1 MPTGLNR
8 DLGLFSTM
16 AIAIGAMVGSGIF
29 ILPGVAYVTVDGP
42 AVVGAFLV
50 AGILVLPAALSAS
63 EMATAMPEDGGS
75 YVYVERGMGPLL
87 GTIAGVGNWFMLSF
101 KGALALIGGVPY
113 LVFVAPEL
121 ASYILPLAIALAVF
135 FTIINVVSTSSTGKL
150 QFAIVGLMILVMG
163 YFIAGGVSN
172 VGSERLTGAFD
183 VGSGGFFVATALVFI
198 SYAGVIKI
206 AAVAEEIKNPG
217 TTIPRAMI
225 GSLLI
230 TTALYVMIVYVAIG
244 VVDVQA
250 AIDGGQLE
258 SDGEGPIMALA
269 AEATLGTIGVTAVV
283 VAALLALAST
293 ANAGLLSASRFPF
306 AMARDGLAPP
316 QFETIS
322 ARYNTPVLAISLSGA
337 MIVLMITFL
346 PIDQVAKFGSAF
358 QIIVFILVNLAVVGF
373 REGAVEEYDPVFVAP
388 LYPWLQ
394 LFGMASG
401 LAVLT
406 QVGTVPFAGAVTIAA
421 VSIVYYYLYARK
433 RVDREGAAR
442 DAVRRNIGES
452 ALARTRESFESDAE
466 YDVLVATTETTSV
479 EAKRDMLRMA
489 TDLGRVRSTVVSV
502 VDFLDVPHRVFSES
516 HPAVID
522 REAPEWVPSD
532 PENAPSWL
540 PEHAIDPPTRTSG
553 GVDLEPS
560 ETATTGTDSASSGT
574 KTTGTDSA
582 ASEADTVSTDP
593 ETNIEYREID
603 SEDHKRA
610 IVDFAT
616 YEGYDLIVLER
627 AVAEFHSRLF
637 GSDVEWILENAPCD
651 VMLVEDCGFDGADEI
666 AVVANRG
673 AFDPLKLLIADAIAE
688 ETGAEINLLQAI
700 PAAPPETQRRTI
712 EDYHNEL
719 ISICTVPA
727 RSTIVEADDEI
738 RGLARF
744 AESADL
750 LVTGVDRTGISG
762 RLLGRPGNRLVD
774 SVDCTAVMVQ
784 TREGRKDGVLKRLVM
799 DHLFG

>member
-1 MPTGLNR
+1 MPTGLKR

-121 ASYILPLAIALAVF
+121 ANYILPLAIGLAVF
-135 FTIINVVSTSSTGKL
+135 FTVLNVVSTSSTGKL

-163 YFIAGGVSN
+163 YFIASGAPN
-172 VGSERLTGAFD
+172 VGAERLTGAFD
-183 VGSGGFFVATALVFI
+183 VGSGGFFAATALVFI

-206 AAVAEEIKNPG
+206 AAVAEEVKDPG

-230 TTALYVMIVYVAIG
+230 TTALYVMVVYVAIG
-244 VVDVQA
+244 IVDVQA
-250 AIDGGQLE
+250 AIDAGQLE
-258 SDGEGPIMALA
+258 PDGEGPIMALA
-269 AEATLGTIGVTAVV
+269 ADTTLGTIGVIAVV
-283 VAALLALAST
+283 IAALLALAST

-322 ARYNTPVLAISLSGA
+322 ERYNTPVLAISLSGA
-337 MIVLMITFL
+337 IVILMIAFL

-373 REGAVEEYDPVFVAP
+373 REGAVDGYDPVFVAP

-406 QVGTVPFAGAVTIAA
+406 QVGLVPLAGAAGITL
-421 VSIVYYYLYARK
+421 VSIAYYYLYARK

-442 DAVRRNIGES
+442 DAVRRSVGES
-452 ALARTRESFESDAE
+452 AVERTRELFESDAE
-466 YDVLVATTETTSV
+466 YDVLVATTETTSTD
-479 EAKRDMLRMA
+479 AKRDMLRMA
-489 TDLGRVRSTVVSV
+489 TDLGRLRSTVVSV
-502 VDFLDVPHRVFSES
+502 VAFLDVPHRVFSER
-516 HPAVID
+516 HPEVID
-522 REAPEWVPSD
+522 REVPEWVSSD
-532 PENAPSWL
+532 PEGAPSWL
-540 PEHAIDPPTRTSG
+540 PEDATDRPTRTSG
-553 GVDLEPS
+553 GVDLDPS
-560 ETATTGTDSASSGT
+560 EIETETDTSR
-574 KTTGTDSA
+574 
-582 ASEADTVSTDP
+582 TDP
-593 ETNIEYREID
+593 KTKIEYREID
-603 SEDHKRA
+603 SEDHKHA

-627 AVAEFHSRLF
+627 SVAEFHSRLF
-637 GSDVEWILENAPCD
+637 GSDVEWVLENAPCD
-651 VMLVEDCGFDGADEI
+651 VMLVEDEGFDGADEI
-666 AVVANRG
+666 ALVANRG
-673 AFDPLKLLIADAIAE
+673 AYDPLKLLMADAIAE
-688 ETGAEINLLQAI
+688 ETGATINLLQAI
-700 PAAPPETQRRTI
+700 PADPPETQRETI
-712 EDYHNEL
+712 EKYHNEL
-719 ISICTVPA
+719 ISICTVPT
-727 RSTIVEADDEI
+727 RSTIIEADDEVE
-738 RGLARF
+738 GLTRF

-762 RLLGRPGNRLVD
+762 RLLGRPGNKLVD

-784 TREGRKDGVLKRLVM
+784 THEGREDGLLKRLVM
-799 DHLFG
+799 DYLFG

>member
-1 MPTGLNR
+1 MPTGLKR

-121 ASYILPLAIALAVF
+121 ANYILPLAIGLAVF
-135 FTIINVVSTSSTGKL
+135 FTVLNVVSTSSTGKL

-163 YFIAGGVSN
+163 YFIASGVPN
-172 VGSERLTGAFD
+172 VGAERLTGAFD
-183 VGSGGFFVATALVFI
+183 VGSGGFFAATALVFI

-206 AAVAEEIKNPG
+206 AAVAEEVKDPG

-230 TTALYVMIVYVAIG
+230 TTALYVMVVYVAIG

-250 AIDGGQLE
+250 AIDAGQLK

-269 AEATLGTIGVTAVV
+269 ADAALGTVGVTAVV

-322 ARYNTPVLAISLSGA
+322 ERYNTPVLAISLSGA
-337 MIVLMITFL
+337 IVVLMITFL

-373 REGAVEEYDPVFVAP
+373 REGAVDGYDPVFVAP

-406 QVGTVPFAGAVTIAA
+406 QVGTVPLAGAATITA
-421 VSIVYYYLYARK
+421 VSIVYYYLYARN

-442 DAVRRNIGES
+442 DAVRRSVGKS
-452 ALARTRESFESDAE
+452 ALERTRDLFESDAE
-466 YDVLVATTETTSV
+466 YDVLVATTETTSTS
-479 EAKRDMLRMA
+479 AKRDMLRMA
-489 TDLGRVRSTVVSV
+489 TDLGRLRSTVVSV
-502 VDFLDVPHRVFSES
+502 IKFVDIPHRVFSEH
-516 HPAVID
+516 HPDVID
-522 REAPEWVPSD
+522 RDVPDWIPSD
-532 PENAPSWL
+532 PDEAPSWL
-540 PEHAIDPPTRTSG
+540 PDHATDRPTRTSG
-553 GVDLEPS
+553 GVDLDPS
-560 ETATTGTDSASSGT
+560 ELDAAETESTPEPTDTATIG
-574 KTTGTDSA
+574 
-582 ASEADTVSTDP
+582 SETR
-593 ETNIEYREID
+593 IEYREID

-627 AVAEFHSRLF
+627 TVAEFHSRLF
-637 GSDVEWILENAPCD
+637 GSDIEWILENAPCD
-651 VMLVEDCGFDGADEI
+651 VMLVEDYGFDGADEI
-666 AVVANRG
+666 AVVASRG
-673 AFDPLKLLIADAIAE
+673 AYDPLKLLIADAIAE
-688 ETGAEINLLQAI
+688 ETGAEINFLQAI
-700 PAAPPETQRRTI
+700 SADPPETQRETI
-712 EDYHNEL
+712 EEYHNEL

-727 RSTIVEADDEI
+727 RSTIVEADDEVQ
-738 RGLARF
+738 GLARF

-784 TREGRKDGVLKRLVM
+784 TREGREDGLLKRLVM